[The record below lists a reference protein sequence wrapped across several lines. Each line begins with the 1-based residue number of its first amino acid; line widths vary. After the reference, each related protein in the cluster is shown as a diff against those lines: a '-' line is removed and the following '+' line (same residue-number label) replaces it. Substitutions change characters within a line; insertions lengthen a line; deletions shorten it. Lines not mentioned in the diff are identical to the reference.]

1 MIYGL
6 LEYLSHQR
14 DHASGN
20 ANENKAMNLQEND
33 YYKLMVTLQQVD
45 LHTWSMVLNK
55 TLDGNDWGR
64 QEYYMTAEQL
74 SAFADYIRESL
85 GQ

>member
-1 MIYGL
+1 
-6 LEYLSHQR
+6 
-14 DHASGN
+14 
-20 ANENKAMNLQEND
+20 MNLQEND